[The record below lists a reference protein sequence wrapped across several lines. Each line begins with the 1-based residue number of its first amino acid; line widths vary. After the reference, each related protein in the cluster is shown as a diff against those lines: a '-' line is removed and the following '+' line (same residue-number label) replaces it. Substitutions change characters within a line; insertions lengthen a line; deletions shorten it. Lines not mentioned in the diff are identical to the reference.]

1 MKWLRDVRK
10 LMLLNILSI
19 LGDVK
24 LLTFYLLIINKFIF
38 DNFFSY

>member
-24 LLTFYLLIINKFIF
+24 LLMFYLLIINKFIF